1 MVDNTR
7 KILEMHLNA
16 ANLDKLN
23 RIDNP
28 AVHDFIAKYI
38 SLCQPSS
45 VFVATDASADWNY
58 IRQAALRNHEEAPL
72 KMKNHTIH
80 FDAYEDQGRDKKNT
94 LYLVDDM
101 TYLDEELN
109 FRERKS
115 GLVEVERIMKGIM
128 KDREMFV
135 CFFSLGPVDSQFAIP
150 SLQITDSA
158 YVAHSEKV
166 LYRTGFKLF
175 EKLDAKTKFFR
186 IVHSQGQTVEA
197 GLGLRV
203 SKDIKDRRVYID
215 LVDETVY
222 SVNTQYG
229 GNTIGLKKLSMRLAI
244 QRACKEDW
252 LTEHMFIMSVGDRN
266 GRRVYLTGAFPSM
279 CGKTTTSMVPGE
291 TILGDDIAYLRV
303 ADDCVRAVNVE
314 RGMFGIIHG
323 INKMDDELQWK
334 ALKDPNTEVI
344 FSNILVKP
352 DGDAYW
358 DGMDG
363 NPPQKGTNHSGQWQ
377 KGNKDAAGK
386 EIPISHKNA
395 RFSISLSSLDN
406 IDQRLEDP
414 MGVKVRGIIYGGRDS
429 FTWVPVEEA
438 FDWAHGI
445 ITKGASLES
454 ETTAAT
460 LGQAGVMAFNPMS
473 NIDFISVPIGTYV
486 QKNLEFGTKCKNPPR
501 IFSVNYFLK
510 DQATGKYLNAKTD
523 KGIWLKW
530 IANRVH
536 DDAEAIKTPTGM
548 IPTYED
554 LRDLFKETGKDYS
567 REDYIR
573 QFSFSCKYHLEKI
586 DRLVAKYRTV
596 KNTPPILYDIM
607 EQQKARIENLRKQK
621 GDVVSPFDL

>member
-1 MVDNTR
+1 
-7 KILEMHLNA
+7 
-16 ANLDKLN
+16 
-23 RIDNP
+23 
-28 AVHDFIAKYI
+28 
-38 SLCQPSS
+38 
-45 VFVATDASADWNY
+45 
-58 IRQAALRNHEEAPL
+58 
-72 KMKNHTIH
+72 
-80 FDAYEDQGRDKKNT
+80 
-94 LYLVDDM
+94 
-101 TYLDEELN
+101 
-109 FRERKS
+109 
-115 GLVEVERIMKGIM
+115 MKG
-128 KDREMFV
+128 REMYV
-135 CFFSLGPVDSQFAIP
+135 CFFSLGPVDSHFAIP
-150 SLQITDSA
+150 CLQITDSA
-158 YVAHSEKV
+158 YVAHSEKI

-175 EKLDAKTKFFR
+175 ENLDAKTKFFR

-203 SKDIKDRRVYID
+203 CKDIKDRRVYID

-244 QRACKEDW
+244 QRACNEDW
-252 LTEHMFIMSVGDRN
+252 LTEHMFIMSVGARN

-291 TILGDDIAYLRV
+291 TMLGDDIAYLRI

-323 INKMDDELQWK
+323 INKTDDELQWK
-334 ALKDPNTEVI
+334 ALRDPNTEVI

-352 DGDAYW
+352 DGEVYW
-358 DGMDG
+358 DGMDSS
-363 NPPQKGTNHSGQWQ
+363 PPEKGTNHSGQWQ

-395 RFSISLSSLDN
+395 RFSISLDSLDN

-460 LGQAGVMAFNPMS
+460 LGKAGVMAFNPMS
-473 NIDFISVPIGTYV
+473 NLDFISVPIGTYI

-523 KGIWLKW
+523 KGVWLKW

-536 DDAEAIKTPTGM
+536 DDAKAIKTPTGM

-554 LRDLFKETGKDYS
+554 LRDLFKETGKEYS
-567 REDYIR
+567 KDDYIK
-573 QFSFSCKYHLEKI
+573 QFSFSSKYHIEKM
-586 DRLVAKYRTV
+586 DRLLAKYRTGV
-596 KNTPPILYDIM
+596 KNVPPVLFEIM
-607 EQQKARIENLRKQK
+607 EAQKARIEKVRKEK